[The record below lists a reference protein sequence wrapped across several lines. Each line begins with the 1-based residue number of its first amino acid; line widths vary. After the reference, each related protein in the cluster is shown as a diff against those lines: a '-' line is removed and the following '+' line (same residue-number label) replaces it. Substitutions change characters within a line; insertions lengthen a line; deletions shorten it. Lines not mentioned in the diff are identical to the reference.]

1 MTSVTTMFSETRSAE
16 ESEKSGQVDG
26 MGWGRKY
33 ELWSAEIHEYGGG
46 GTVHHTCHRLVVV
59 ALYLSSTGAA
69 DGLRKSDNA
78 LPPDS
83 HINQ

>member
-1 MTSVTTMFSETRSAE
+1 MNYEV
-16 ESEKSGQVDG
+16 
-26 MGWGRKY
+26 RKY
-33 ELWSAEIHEYGGG
+33 TYMEEG
-46 GTVHHTCHRLVVV
+46 VHHTCHRLVVV